1 MVVFISNQH
10 VDRTFSSVDG
20 ASLYLS
26 PNAFTSPYIYEK
38 HSDSDRFKQEVFDYI
53 VSSGKGAKNPG
64 LNSDIWFDVLLASQ
78 TTSQWMNSI
87 KFSHLPM
94 YVVRKY
100 IATVSGAMLIYPG
113 MNVHDSY
120 KPSSRPW
127 FQRALANPERTM
139 LSSPYKDVSE
149 AGFIVTLSRA
159 IYRPNSTS
167 QVWAIVG
174 IDLTLS
180 YLQKVL
186 EQSAPMCQD
195 KKLSC
200 LLMDD
205 TGYLVVHSSF
215 SKPGHIAF
223 VERQHITHREP
234 QMMQDLLNQQQF
246 VRKLSCNN
254 FVDRTVQRYY
264 LVRLFCNSP
273 WTCN

>member
-1 MVVFISNQH
+1 MNES
-10 VDRTFSSVDG
+10 FSKDG

-26 PNAFTSPYIYEK
+26 PNAFISPYTYEK
-38 HSDSDRFKQEVFDYI
+38 HSGNDQLKQEMFDYI
-53 VSSGKGAKNPG
+53 LSKGKSTTNPG
-64 LNSDIWFDVLLASQ
+64 LNSGIWLDVLLASQ
-78 TTSQWMNSI
+78 TINQWKNSV
-87 KFSHLPM
+87 KFSRLP
-94 YVVRKY
+94 VNTIRKY

-113 MNVHDSY
+113 MSVHDSY

-139 LSSPYKDVSE
+139 LSSPYQDVSE
-149 AGFIVTLSRA
+149 AGFIVTISRA
-159 IYRPNSTS
+159 ILRPNSTS

-180 YLQKVL
+180 YLQKML

-205 TGYLVVHSSF
+205 TGYLVVHSAF
-215 SKPGHIAF
+215 SKPGHMAF

-234 QMMQDLLNQQQF
+234 QMMHDLLNQQQF

-254 FVDRTVQRYY
+254 FADRTVQRYY
-264 LVRLFCNSP
+264 LVKFVCIFN
-273 WTCN
+273 